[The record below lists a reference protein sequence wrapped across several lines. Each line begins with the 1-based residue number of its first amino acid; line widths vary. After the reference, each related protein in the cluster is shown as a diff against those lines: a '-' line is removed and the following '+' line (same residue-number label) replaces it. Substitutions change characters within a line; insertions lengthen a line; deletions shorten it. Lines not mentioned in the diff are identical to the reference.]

1 MLNRVTL
8 MGRLTTDPELKH
20 TTSNFAVTNFQIAVD
35 RSFTKAGT
43 ERQTDF
49 ITIVAWRNTA
59 EFICKYFKKGN
70 MIAVDGSIQTRNYT
84 DNQGNKR
91 TAFEV
96 LADNVFFCESKASS
110 SSHSNTGTSGFE
122 APPMP
127 VAFESGS
134 SDDFSVVPGDD
145 DLPF

>member
-1 MLNRVTL
+1 MLNKAIL
-8 MGRLTTDPELKH
+8 MGRLTADPELKH

-35 RSFTKAGT
+35 RSYAKAGT

-59 EFICKYFKKGN
+59 EFVCKYFKKGN
-70 MIAVDGSIQTRNYT
+70 MIAVEGSIQTRNYN
-84 DNQGNKR
+84 DSQGNKR

-96 LADNVFFCESKASS
+96 LADNVFFCESKAATSG
-110 SSHSNTGTSGFE
+110 HANTGTSTFE

-134 SDDFSVVPGDD
+134 SEDFSVVPGDD